1 MRWMPTVVI
10 HTRSRS
16 KGYNGHRRVRTHGAG
31 TDDEDSTNTTSS
43 AWQNRGCTRRFCAGE
58 PPRSCDCQAQITC
71 AIQCACYE
79 HLKVLE
85 AARVFILPTAS
96 DGCDEPLLG
105 LSDCGPWRFASSA
118 SVCMPLRSPTV
129 WLHRAREVV
138 FMPVRQRSSIWIANK
153 AQEGFATGSRRSSHS
168 AYRLRQWRHD
178 QRRLRDVC
186 ITQSPLNQLSDIVTQ
201 LKQGVMH
208 PLTGQASTEE
218 RGCMCHMHAIARNH
232 FS

>member
-1 MRWMPTVVI
+1 MAESRLHETVLRRRATTLVRLSSSNHMR
-10 HTRSRS
+10 
-16 KGYNGHRRVRTHGAG
+16 
-31 TDDEDSTNTTSS
+31 DSV
-43 AWQNRGCTRRFCAGE
+43 CVH
-58 PPRSCDCQAQITC
+58 
-71 AIQCACYE
+71 E

-118 SVCMPLRSPTV
+118 SVCMPLRSPSV

-138 FMPVRQRSSIWIANK
+138 FMPMRQRSSIWIANQ

-168 AYRLRQWRHD
+168 EYRLRQWRHG

-201 LKQGVMH
+201 LRKV
-208 PLTGQASTEE
+208 
-218 RGCMCHMHAIARNH
+218 
-232 FS
+232 